1 MKRIL
6 YLSCIFLIACLCLVG
21 CKKNNDKTAYNEKD
35 LREIQIN
42 LVANAYEKNPN
53 LYKQSRNIDQSK
65 YALDQEKLEKKL
77 EETVKKFHKECGKI
91 KSIKNDTKCSYVNGE
106 INVTTTLDCTK
117 RDATVTSLYKFDEEN
132 HNAIT
137 LYEMTFDAKYSTGEK
152 LAQAG
157 SNTLIGMG
165 TVFAVLIFIFLVI
178 SCFSLFPKVKKVIKR
193 KKKMDTGPRSF
204 ETVQTRK
211 DEVDDSELVAVITAA
226 ISSLEKKSTDS
237 FVVRSIKRR

>member
-6 YLSCIFLIACLCLVG
+6 CLSCVFLIACLCLVG

-35 LREIQIN
+35 LREIQVN
-42 LVANAYEKNPN
+42 LVANVYENNPN
-53 LYKQSRNIDQSK
+53 LYKATRTIDQSK
-65 YALDQEKLEKKL
+65 YALDQERLEKKL
-77 EETVKKFHKECGKI
+77 EDTMKKFHKECGKI
-91 KSIKNDTKCSYVNGE
+91 KSIKKDTECSYVNGE

-117 RDATVTSLYKFDEEN
+117 RDATVTSLFKFDEEN

-178 SCFSLFPKVKKVIKR
+178 SCFNLFPKVQKVLKR

-204 ETVQTRK
+204 ETVQK
-211 DEVDDSELVAVITAA
+211 PKEDVDDGELVAVITAA
-226 ISSLEKKSTDS
+226 IASLEKKSTDS